1 MSIASTANEHSEEF
15 RPALRQLPTK
25 AGTGIKI
32 LNCGGY
38 ISVVGPALAG
48 PAGGVACCTARLAVA
63 GPAVAPGAPPSF
75 EPHRWSIDAAL
86 GSRRGITRRFVFRL
100 LRLWYRGCG

>member
-32 LNCGGY
+32 LNCGVT
-38 ISVVGPALAG
+38 SRSLVLPWPVPPAAWLA
-48 PAGGVACCTARLAVA
+48 ARRASLSPV
-63 GPAVAPGAPPSF
+63 
-75 EPHRWSIDAAL
+75 
-86 GSRRGITRRFVFRL
+86 
-100 LRLWYRGCG
+100 LRLRPAHRPASNRIDGALMLL